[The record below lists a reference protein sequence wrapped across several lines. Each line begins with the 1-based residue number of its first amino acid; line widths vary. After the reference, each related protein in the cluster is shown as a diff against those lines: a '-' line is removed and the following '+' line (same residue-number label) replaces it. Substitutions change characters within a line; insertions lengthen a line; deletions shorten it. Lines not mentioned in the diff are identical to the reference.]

1 MTVINNIPNTTYN
14 VEEDL
19 FGGATT
25 TLSCESGYIF
35 DSAPT
40 VTYTDT
46 SGSSQTKTM
55 TLNDKKTVASY
66 DNEEIDVYHDIT
78 FNGSVSGG
86 TPEPVKPNNN
96 VAHTT
101 ALMEADKVTLTCD
114 EGYIFDGSPKISF
127 DDDPFADEVTMTVS
141 QDGKTATYSQADLGS
156 QQITIT
162 GKTKAAHVDP
172 VVTNN
177 VANTTVNVSGDT
189 VTLTCADGYI
199 FDGTP
204 KVTLDND
211 PMADEMPMTVSGNNK
226 TATLTSQGIGS
237 QDITITGKTKT
248 EPVAPVVTNNVAH
261 TTVEVSG
268 NTVTLTC
275 DEGYIF
281 DGVPV
286 VKISDDLFTKPMT
299 VSGDNKT
306 ATFTSEGVGSNDIT
320 ITGNTKTAPVVTN
333 NVAHTT
339 VEVSGNTVTLTCDNG
354 YIFDGVPVVTIGK
367 DLFAETKQMSV
378 TNNGK
383 LATLTSQ
390 GIGSQDITITGNT
403 KTEPIAPV
411 VTNNVAHTTYDVS
424 GDTLTLTCQ
433 EGYIFDGAPVVTK
446 GSDNIP
452 MTVSQNGKVATLTSE
467 GVGSNDITITG
478 NTKVEPEPEPTPD
491 PVVTNNIEGA
501 SEVHTKDG
509 ATALTITLTSNKM
522 MRNVTV
528 SYTNTSGESVSLPV
542 TVVVSS
548 DYGDVDSTATV
559 SLNDVDFNVAV
570 VLSGETKFAIH
581 ITYTLSGC
589 HSTSE
594 PHYLFLGEPLSLTLT
609 ADEGNEFTDPTK
621 VYYMFEGAFADVK
634 KYLFTVSEDK
644 LTATATVL
652 SNSTDNLHLN
662 ILAEA
667 MPKVQP
673 TTKYGFINA
682 YVVTEENLNKFAT
695 SRFIQ
700 YVSGGPDYDQ
710 GGGTTVIDRINYDL
724 GDYVNRVKRY
734 FFKVD
739 EGSTSK
745 LKCGNFI
752 VDTDVKNLLSDRK
765 IINFGDIYIPNY
777 TQSNADYSS
786 DVMMFVPF
794 VGIEKISSEIIGKTV
809 NLTLKVNV
817 LSGDGVYVLTCG
829 GNMVWSKEVAP
840 CTDVIYRTSA
850 QGIKVIGGI
859 NFDATFLMG
868 LRPYVLVDRREIVNN
883 GSQSPSSLVS
893 RIGDL
898 TGNVKLTDV
907 VFPDTENMLQYDI
920 DEIVSILRQG
930 ISL

>member
-1 MTVINNIPNTTYN
+1 MTVINNIPHTTYT
-14 VEEDL
+14 VDEGL
-19 FGGATT
+19 FGGADISV
-25 TLSCESGYIF
+25 SCESGYTF
-35 DSAPT
+35 VSAPT
-40 VTYTDT
+40 VTYKDT

-55 TLNDKKTVASY
+55 TLNGKKTVASY
-66 DNEEIDVYHDIT
+66 DNEEIDTTQDIT

-86 TPEPVKPNNN
+86 TPEPVAPHNN
-96 VAHTT
+96 VAHTSV
-101 ALMEADKVTLTCD
+101 LMEMNKVTLTC
-114 EGYIFDGSPKISF
+114 ESGYVFDGAPKISF

-141 QDGKTATYSQADLGS
+141 QDGKTATYSQADLGT

-162 GKTKAAHVDP
+162 GNTKAAQVDP

-211 PMADEMPMTVSGNNK
+211 PMADEMPMTVSGDNK

-248 EPVAPVVTNNVAH
+248 APVTPVVTNNVAH
-261 TTVEVSG
+261 TTYDVSG
-268 NTVTLTC
+268 NTLTLTC

-281 DGVPV
+281 DGTP
-286 VKISDDLFTKPMT
+286 S
-299 VSGDNKT
+299 
-306 ATFTSEGVGSNDIT
+306 
-320 ITGNTKTAPVVTN
+320 
-333 NVAHTT
+333 
-339 VEVSGNTVTLTCDNG
+339 
-354 YIFDGVPVVTIGK
+354 VTIGE
-367 DLFAETKQMSV
+367 DLFAETKQMTVSE
-378 TNNGK
+378 NGK
-383 LATLTSQ
+383 VATLTSE
-390 GIGSQDITITGNT
+390 GVGTNNLTIDGNT
-403 KTEPIAPV
+403 KTAPVAPV

-433 EGYIFDGAPVVTK
+433 EGYIFDGVPVVTK
-446 GSDNIP
+446 GSDNMP
-452 MTVSQNGKVATLTSE
+452 MTVSGDLKTATLTSE
-467 GVGSNDITITG
+467 GVGTSDLTITG
-478 NTKVEPEPEPTPD
+478 NTKVEPEPTPD

-509 ATALTITLTSNKM
+509 STALTITLTSNLM

-542 TVVVSS
+542 TVKATS
-548 DYGDVDSTATV
+548 DYWDVHSTATV
-559 SLNDVDFNVAV
+559 SLTDVDFNVAV
-570 VLSGETKFAIH
+570 VLSGETKYAIH
-581 ITYTLSGC
+581 IEFTLSGC
-589 HSTSE
+589 RSSSE
-594 PHYLFLGEPLSLTLT
+594 PPYLFLGEPLSLTLT

-621 VYYMFEGAFADVK
+621 VYYVFEGAFASPD
-634 KYLFTVSEDK
+634 KYQFTISEDK
-644 LTATATVL
+644 LTATATIV
-652 SNSTDNLHLN
+652 SNSKDNEHLTVV
-662 ILAEA
+662 AEA
-667 MPKVQP
+667 LPKVQP
-673 TTKYGFINA
+673 TGKYGFINA

-695 SRFIQ
+695 SRFVA
-700 YVSGGPDYDQ
+700 YT
-710 GGGTTVIDRINYDL
+710 GGGSDIGDPVNYDL

-752 VDTDVKNLLSDRK
+752 VDTDVKNLASDRK
-765 IINFGDIYIPNY
+765 IIEFGDIYIPNY
-777 TQSNADYSS
+777 TQSIADYSS
-786 DVMMFVPF
+786 DVLMFVPF

-829 GNMVWSKEVAP
+829 DNIVWTKEVAP
-840 CTDVIYRTSA
+840 CTDVIYRTTA
-850 QGIKVIGGI
+850 QDPKVIGGI

-868 LRPYVLVDRREIVNN
+868 LRPYVLVDRREIMNN
-883 GSQSPSSLVS
+883 GSQSSSSRVT

-898 TGNVKLTDV
+898 IGNVKLTDV
-907 VFPDTENMLQYDI
+907 VFSDTENMLQLDI
-920 DEIVSILRQG
+920 DEIVTLLRQG

>member
-1 MTVINNIPNTTYN
+1 MNVINNIPHTTYT
-14 VEEDL
+14 VDEGL
-19 FGGATT
+19 FGGADI
-25 TLSCESGYIF
+25 TLSCESGYTF
-35 DSAPT
+35 VSAPT
-40 VTYTDT
+40 VTYKDT

-66 DNEEIDVYHDIT
+66 DNEEIDTAQDIT

-86 TPEPVKPNNN
+86 TPEPVAPHNN

-101 ALMEADKVTLTCD
+101 ALMEMNKVTLTC
-114 EGYIFDGSPKISF
+114 ETGYIFDGSPKISF

-141 QDGKTATYSQADLGS
+141 QDGKTATYSQADLGT

-162 GKTKAAHVDP
+162 GKTKTAPVTP

-177 VANTTVNVSGDT
+177 V
-189 VTLTCADGYI
+189 
-199 FDGTP
+199 
-204 KVTLDND
+204 
-211 PMADEMPMTVSGNNK
+211 E
-226 TATLTSQGIGS
+226 
-237 QDITITGKTKT
+237 
-248 EPVAPVVTNNVAH
+248 H

-286 VKISDDLFTKPMT
+286 VKIGDGLFAEEKEMSVTSNGT
-299 VSGDNKT
+299 V
-306 ATFTSEGVGSNDIT
+306 ATLTSEGISTNPLT
-320 ITGNTKTAPVVTN
+320 ITGNTKTAPV
-333 NVAHTT
+333 
-339 VEVSGNTVTLTCDNG
+339 
-354 YIFDGVPVVTIGK
+354 
-367 DLFAETKQMSV
+367 
-378 TNNGK
+378 
-383 LATLTSQ
+383 
-390 GIGSQDITITGNT
+390 
-403 KTEPIAPV
+403 APV
-411 VTNNVAHTTYDVS
+411 VTNNVAHTTYEVS

-446 GSDNIP
+446 GSDNIS
-452 MTVSQNGKVATLTSE
+452 MTVSGDLKTATVTSE
-467 GVGSNDITITG
+467 GIGSTDITITG

-491 PVVTNNIEGA
+491 PVVANNIEGA
-501 SEVHTKDG
+501 SETHTKNG
-509 ATALTITLTSNKM
+509 ATALTINLTSTKM

-528 SYTNTSGESVSLPV
+528 RYTNTSGESVSLPV
-542 TVVVSS
+542 TVEVTSS
-548 DYGDVDSTATV
+548 WGQVRTTATV
-559 SLNDVDFNVAV
+559 SLTDVDFNVAV
-570 VLSGETKFAIH
+570 VLSGETIYAIH
-581 ITYTLSGC
+581 ITFTLSGC
-589 HSTSE
+589 RSSSE
-594 PHYLFLGEPLSLTLT
+594 PPYLILNEPLSLTLT

-621 VYYMFEGAFADVK
+621 VYYRFEGAMSDPDNH
-634 KYLFTVSEDK
+634 YFTISEDK
-644 LTATATVL
+644 LTATATIVN
-652 SNSTDNLHLN
+652 NSTYNEHLN
-662 ILAEA
+662 VVAEA
-667 MPKVQP
+667 LPKVQP
-673 TTKYGFINA
+673 TAKYGFINA

-700 YVSGGPDYDQ
+700 YTGDDPVG
-710 GGGTTVIDRINYDL
+710 YDL

-752 VDTDVKNLLSDRK
+752 VDTDVKNLASDRK
-765 IINFGDIYIPNY
+765 IIDFGNIYIPNY
-777 TQSNADYSS
+777 TESIADYSS
-786 DVMMFVPF
+786 DVLMFVPF

-829 GNMVWSKEVAP
+829 DNMVWSKEVAP
-840 CTDVIYRTSA
+840 CTDVIYRTTA
-850 QGIKVIGGI
+850 QDPKVIGGN

-868 LRPYVLVDRREIVNN
+868 LRPYVLVDRREIMNN
-883 GSQSPSSLVS
+883 GSQSPSSRVT

-907 VFPDTENMLQYDI
+907 VFSDTENMLQYDI

>member
-1 MTVINNIPNTTYN
+1 MAVINNIPHTTYN
-14 VEEDL
+14 VDEDM
-19 FGGATT
+19 FSGVDI
-25 TLSCESGYIF
+25 SVNCDSGYEF
-35 DSAPT
+35 TAAPT
-40 VTYTDT
+40 VTFKNT

-55 TLNDKKTVASY
+55 SLNSKKNVATYS
-66 DNEEIDVYHDIT
+66 DEGIDTAQDIT
-78 FNGSVSGG
+78 FNGSVQ
-86 TPEPVKPNNN
+86 EPQPVAPNNN
-96 VAHTT
+96 VLHTSV
-101 ALMEADKVTLTCD
+101 LMEMNKVTLTC
-114 EGYIFDGSPKISF
+114 ETGYIFDGSPKISF

-141 QDGKTATYSQADLGS
+141 QDGKTATYSQADLGT

-162 GKTKAAHVDP
+162 GKTKAAQVDP

-199 FDGTP
+199 FDGAP

-211 PMADEMPMTVSGNNK
+211 PVADEMTMTVSGDNK

-237 QDITITGKTKT
+237 QNITITGKTKT
-248 EPVAPVVTNNVAH
+248 APVAPVVTNNVAH

-275 DEGYIF
+275 QEGYIF

-286 VKISDDLFTKPMT
+286 VKIGDDLFAEEKQMT
-299 VSGDNKT
+299 VTNNGT
-306 ATFTSEGVGSNDIT
+306 VATLTSQGISTNPLT
-320 ITGNTKTAPVVTN
+320 ITGNTKTAPV
-333 NVAHTT
+333 
-339 VEVSGNTVTLTCDNG
+339 
-354 YIFDGVPVVTIGK
+354 
-367 DLFAETKQMSV
+367 
-378 TNNGK
+378 
-383 LATLTSQ
+383 
-390 GIGSQDITITGNT
+390 
-403 KTEPIAPV
+403 APV

-433 EGYIFDGAPVVTK
+433 EGYIFDGVPVVTK
-446 GSDNIP
+446 GSENIP
-452 MTVSQNGKVATLTSE
+452 MTVSGGNKTATLTSQ
-467 GVGSNDITITG
+467 GIGSNDITITG

-501 SEVHTKDG
+501 SETHTKDG
-509 ATALTITLTSNKM
+509 ATALTINLSATKL

-542 TVVVSS
+542 TVEDKSS
-548 DYGDVDSTATV
+548 YGQVWSRATV
-559 SLNDVDFNVAV
+559 SLTDVDFNVAV
-570 VLSGETKFAIH
+570 VLSGETVFASH
-581 ITYTLSGC
+581 ITFTLSGC
-589 HSTSE
+589 HSSSE
-594 PHYLFLGEPLSLTLT
+594 PPYLILNEPLSLTLT

-621 VYYMFEGAFADVK
+621 VYYRFEGAMSDPDTHH
-634 KYLFTVSEDK
+634 FTISEDK
-644 LTATATVL
+644 LTATATIVN
-652 SNSTDNLHLN
+652 NSTDNEHLN
-662 ILAEA
+662 VVAEA
-667 MPKVQP
+667 LPKVQP
-673 TTKYGFINA
+673 TAKYGFINA

-700 YVSGGPDYDQ
+700 YTGDDPVG
-710 GGGTTVIDRINYDL
+710 YDL

-752 VDTDVKNLLSDRK
+752 VDTDVKNLASDRK

-777 TQSNADYSS
+777 TQSIADYSS
-786 DVMMFVPF
+786 DLMMFVPF
-794 VGIEKISSEIIGKTV
+794 LGIEKISSEIIGKTV
-809 NLTLKVNV
+809 NLTLKVNI

-829 GNMVWSKEVAP
+829 DNMVWSKEVAP
-840 CTDVIYRTSA
+840 CTDVIYRTTA
-850 QGIKVIGGI
+850 QDPKVIGGN

-868 LRPYVLVDRREIVNN
+868 LRPYVLIDRREIMNN
-883 GSQSPSSLVS
+883 GSQSSSSRVS

-907 VFPDTENMLQYDI
+907 VFPDTENMLQNDI
-920 DEIVSILRQG
+920 DEIVAILRQG